1 MAAESRRVLVVGAG
15 VTGLLTAVRCS
26 LAGHRVTVLD
36 RGAIPNPGSTSFDQH
51 RAVRALDPADPA
63 ASRRTAVAH
72 RRWLALEAMLGTRF
86 YRRVGMVT
94 AWPAE
99 EAGQVAAVAAEA
111 GLPVSLVE
119 PAALPHVRFPEGTVG
134 VREHHGGVLLADHA
148 LQAVARWLAARPGVT
163 LMPWQEVKAVDP
175 ETGEVHLPDART
187 LTGDLTLIATGP
199 WSKDLVDL
207 PMLLHRQ
214 TLVYLKPPEELTAAW
229 ERTPGVGRIGSEGLA
244 WLLPPGDGTLLKVS
258 SAAVCREAE
267 LATDGTPE
275 EELRWAEQVLA
286 EPILT
291 DPDRYQ
297 VLAVKRCH
305 YLVDAGTGAAHLV
318 RIGPGTWARTASGG
332 DGFRT
337 APLVADRIVA
347 ALESPEPFETPSPA
361 PHVQSQSHGEET
373 P

>member
-26 LAGHRVTVLD
+26 LAGHRVTVID

-51 RAVRALDPADPA
+51 RAVRALDPSDPA

-99 EAGQVAAVAAEA
+99 EAEQVAAVAAEA
-111 GLPVSLVE
+111 GLPVSLLE
-119 PAALPHVRFPEGTVG
+119 PAQLPHVRFPEGTVG

-148 LQAVARWLAARPGVT
+148 LQAVARWLAARTDVT

-175 ETGEVHLPDART
+175 RTGEVHLPDART

-267 LATDGTPE
+267 LATEGTPE

-291 DPDRYQ
+291 EPDRYQ

-337 APLVADRIVA
+337 APLVADRILA
-347 ALESPEPFETPSPA
+347 ALEEPESHESPSP
-361 PHVQSQSHGEET
+361 HREET